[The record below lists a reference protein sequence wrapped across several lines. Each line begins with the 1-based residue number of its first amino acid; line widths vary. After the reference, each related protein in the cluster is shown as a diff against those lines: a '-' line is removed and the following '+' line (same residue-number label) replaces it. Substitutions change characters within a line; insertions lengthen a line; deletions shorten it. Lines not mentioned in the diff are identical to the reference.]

1 MTKEEITEIFNY
13 RELNSKT
20 NNMIIIGTDSRDLV
34 ESLPDTT
41 GISFLENN
49 ITIDTAINIKID
61 LTEINVKDILT
72 YVLNYLKDLK
82 LVDVSLDYTLP
93 LTNIYDINI
102 FITVLHN
109 YNIVVQLIFY
119 NMEYLS
125 EEEQKL
131 LNELYYNNSSYFNTI
146 SLTKKGFITYHLDY
160 NRVLKPT
167 EHYQEYVIIKN
178 HILTKEDSAKYGCC
192 CITLSNIR
200 NKK

>member
-41 GISFLENN
+41 DISFFKNS

-93 LTNIYDINI
+93 LTNMYDINK
-102 FITVLHN
+102 FITVLYN
-109 YNIVVQLIFY
+109 YNRVVQLILH

-131 LNELYYNNSSYFNTI
+131 LNELYYSNSPYFITI
-146 SLTKKGFITYHLDY
+146 SLTEKGFITYRLNY

-167 EHYQEYVIIKN
+167 EHYQEYEIIKN
-178 HILTKEDSAKYGCC
+178 QILTKEVKIGDIYDTWFKIIC
-192 CITLSNIR
+192 
-200 NKK
+200 

>member
-41 GISFLENN
+41 DIAFLENS

-93 LTNIYDINI
+93 LTNMYDINK
-102 FITVLHN
+102 FITVLYD
-109 YNIVVQLIFY
+109 YNRVVQLILH

-131 LNELYYNNSSYFNTI
+131 LNELYYNNSPYFITI
-146 SLTKKGFITYHLDY
+146 SLTEKGFITYHLNY

-167 EHYQEYVIIKN
+167 EHYQEYEMIKN
-178 HILTKEDSAKYGCC
+178 HILTKEVKIGDVYD
-192 CITLSNIR
+192 T
-200 NKK
+200 

>member
-20 NNMIIIGTDSRDLV
+20 NNMIIIGTDSRDLF

-61 LTEINVKDILT
+61 LTEINVKDILN

-82 LVDVSLDYTLP
+82 LVDVSLDYKLP
-93 LTNIYDINI
+93 LTNMYDINK

-131 LNELYYNNSSYFNTI
+131 LNELYYNNSPYFNII
-146 SLTKKGFITYHLDY
+146 SLTKKGFITYYLEY

-167 EHYQEYVIIKN
+167 EHYQEYEIIKN
-178 HILTKEDSAKYGCC
+178 HILTKEV
-192 CITLSNIR
+192 
-200 NKK
+200 KKGDIYAT